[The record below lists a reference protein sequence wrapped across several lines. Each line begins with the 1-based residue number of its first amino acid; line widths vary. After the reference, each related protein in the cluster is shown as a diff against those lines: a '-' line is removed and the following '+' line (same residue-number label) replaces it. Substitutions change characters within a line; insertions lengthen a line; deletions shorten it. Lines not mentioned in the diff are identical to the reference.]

1 MATATAKT
9 SRREGLVRMNVVL
22 DEALVQEAMRLTG
35 IRTKREVLAEALRR
49 LVQLGEQEGAVER
62 LWGAIEWEGDL
73 AEMRKGR
80 VFDGSR

>member
-1 MATATAKT
+1 MATATAKV
-9 SRREGLVRMNVVL
+9 SRRGGLVRMNVVL

-49 LVQLGEQEGAVER
+49 LVQLREQEGAVER

>member
-1 MATATAKT
+1 
-9 SRREGLVRMNVVL
+9 MNVVL

-49 LVQLGEQEGAVER
+49 LVQLREQEGAVER

>member
-80 VFDGSR
+80 VFDGGR